1 MRRVHRRL
9 LVAIAVCFLGAPVA
23 QAAAPPLRVRLS
35 RALAVPH
42 VAPARSAAIAID
54 LTTFSTVYARNAD
67 ASLLPASNE
76 KLPVTFAALR
86 ELGPYYRFRTEVLGV
101 GSQDGPVWRGDLVL
115 KGHGDPTLSSLQ
127 LQRLAAQLK
136 EQGIRRVTGRVIGD
150 ESWFD
155 SRRMVAGWL
164 RGYYIWESPPLSALA
179 VDRDRY
185 HGKIGTIPPLSTAIR
200 FHELLRRRGIV
211 AGKPA
216 TGRAPAGAFTLATV
230 YSDPLGE
237 VLAAMDR
244 ESDNY
249 AAELLLKTLG
259 AEIEGVGTS
268 AAGAAVVIQSLR
280 DAGVPTE
287 GVRIVDGSGLSHGD
301 RLSARTLGSLLV
313 AAWTDPNLRD
323 WLWAALPVAGVSGT
337 LEDRL
342 RARPARG
349 VVRAKTG
356 TTAVASALSGYV
368 GNRYVF
374 AVLHNGYPVST
385 FWARTA
391 QDRFA
396 QALARAAA
404 APPLPP

>member
-1 MRRVHRRL
+1 VAVC
-9 LVAIAVCFLGAPVA
+9 VAIVCASAAPA
-23 QAAAPPLRVRLS
+23 DAAAPTLPARLA
-35 RALAVPH
+35 RALAVPQ
-42 VAPARSAAIAID
+42 VAPGSSGAIAVD
-54 LTTFSTVYARNAD
+54 LRTFGVVFAHNAD
-67 ASLLPASNE
+67 RPLLPASNE
-76 KLPVTFAALR
+76 KLAVTFAALR
-86 ELGPYYRFRTEVLGV
+86 KLGPYYRFRTEVMG
-101 GSQDGPVWRGDLVL
+101 DGYRDGTTWVGDLVL
-115 KGHGDPTLSSLQ
+115 KGYGDPTLSSWQ
-127 LQRLAAQLK
+127 LGRLAAQLK
-136 EQGIRRVTGRVIGD
+136 AQGIQRVTGRVIGD

-185 HGKIGTIPPLSTAIR
+185 HGKIGTIPPLSTATR

-211 AGKPA
+211 ASTPA
-216 TGRAPAGAFTLATV
+216 TGRAPAGAFTLASV
-230 YSDPLGE
+230 YSDPLGQ

-280 DAGVPTE
+280 DAGVPTD

-301 RLSARTLGSLLV
+301 RLTVRALGALLV
-313 AAWTDPNLRD
+313 VAWTDPNLRD
-323 WLWAALPVAGVSGT
+323 WLWDALPVAGVSGT
-337 LEDRL
+337 LDDRL

-404 APPLPP
+404 APPLTP